1 MVMKAILLLTL
12 CAFLCGEVAWAE
24 DAPRLP
30 GSDWPTEE
38 YALKCPLVFVA
49 EVKSVSAPAP
59 IKGEPGASSHQVS
72 IIISQQLVGVA
83 PQGIPITVYT
93 VDTTRDRDYT
103 GSLYEHPPEVGKSY
117 LFLAD
122 ALNGQFGATK
132 VLSATADHISAVEK
146 ILTDSLGPPQQGV
159 WTKLVG
165 HSLKVKTAVAKSD
178 AIFIG
183 EVLSPGAE
191 VDQGADAS
199 YAGPLLKGVNVKV
212 VKILRGSVGDQVS
225 LSLFV
230 ETIGGEGE
238 KRPQVGQTYI
248 FFVQTKSEE
257 ARNWPNDLLSKND
270 AAVVAI
276 KLLSPTDDNV
286 AMVGQISN

>member
-1 MVMKAILLLTL
+1 MKAILLVTL
-12 CAFLCGEVAWAE
+12 CAFLCGEAAWAE
-24 DAPRLP
+24 DGPRLP
-30 GSDWPTEE
+30 GSDLPTED

-49 EVKSVSAPAP
+49 EIKSVSAPAP
-59 IKGEPGASSHQVS
+59 IKGEPGTSSHQVNIVVS
-72 IIISQQLVGVA
+72 RQLVGTV
-83 PQGIPITVYT
+83 PPTISITVYT
-93 VDTTRDRDYT
+93 FDTSSRSDY
-103 GSLYEHPPEVGKSY
+103 GGGLYEHPPEVGKSY
-117 LFLAD
+117 LFLAG

-132 VLSATADHISAVEK
+132 VLSATADNISAVEN
-146 ILTDSLGPPQQGV
+146 ILRDSLGPPQQGV

-165 HSLKVKTAVAKSD
+165 HSLKVKTAVSKAD

-191 VDQGADAS
+191 VDQGADAG
-199 YAGPLLKGVNVKV
+199 YAGPLLKGVKVKV
-212 VKILRGSVGDQVS
+212 VKTLRGSVADQVS

-230 ETIGGEGE
+230 ETVGGEGE
-238 KRPQVGQTYI
+238 KRPQVGQSYI

-270 AAVVAI
+270 AASVAI